1 MCHLD
6 EGKKCFKQ
14 LEASN
19 LLLLLDVLMKNVV
32 DLNESII
39 RGQLIAEAI
48 EFKFDLTKQ
57 VKKRL
62 DPRMQH

>member
-1 MCHLD
+1 
-6 EGKKCFKQ
+6 
-14 LEASN
+14 
-19 LLLLLDVLMKNVV
+19 MKNVV